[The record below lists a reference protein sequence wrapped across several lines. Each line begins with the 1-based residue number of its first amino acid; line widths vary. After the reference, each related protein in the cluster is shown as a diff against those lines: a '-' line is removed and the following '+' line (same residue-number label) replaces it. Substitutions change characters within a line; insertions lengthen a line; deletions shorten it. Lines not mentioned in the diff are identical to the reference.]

1 MPLSCEA
8 EWKDYIDV
16 VKSSNV
22 RCLEVVVEKGS
33 SRKLAPLD
41 DSVDLEPLE
50 NLSQEEELQPSPVRE
65 VDRFSDL
72 GAIGDDFDEE
82 GYDDEDAMYDTI
94 SEGSED
100 DDVAVGDEVEV
111 DVTSY
116 DNLSDDMLMG
126 AEYRPDHIS
135 EDQTQCRQAGF
146 Q

>member
-1 MPLSCEA
+1 
-8 EWKDYIDV
+8 
-16 VKSSNV
+16 
-22 RCLEVVVEKGS
+22 LEVVVEKGS